1 MMKIPNFIATKLH
14 FILHLYILFFN
25 GLYCLSKFAVVVV
38 CAAEFVVWPWVRQVR
53 WQQQKISAILKISA
67 IPKINMM
74 LKFRVILKILKLHKY
89 LFMAITLD
97 SVKNQC
103 NTEIARTFIIWIFK
117 KNSLPK
123 NIYKNNNVWYLD
135 IVNTTY

>member
-53 WQQQKISAILKISA
+53 WLRQKISATLKISA

-74 LKFRVILKILKLHKY
+74 LIIRATLKLLKQHKY
-89 LFMAITLD
+89 SFTILIFELRNLFHNQRFHGNVATHQMAMEAT
-97 SVKNQC
+97 
-103 NTEIARTFIIWIFK
+103 TETARTIIILI
-117 KNSLPK
+117 S
-123 NIYKNNNVWYLD
+123 
-135 IVNTTY
+135 